1 MFMPRSRFAF
11 TREAMKYFKSVF
23 WAEGVRAL
31 PWLCAILAT
40 LGGYWVVMDIWPVW
54 ESVFLMPSS
63 PGAWFPDMYAVLAAS
78 DLHAAGFDPYGDNPL
93 GAKHLYPRSWFAL
106 ASIGL
111 DRSDTHVAGL
121 ALGGAFLAVSLFW
134 LRPRRYRE
142 AVFAV
147 FCLLSP
153 PLTLGFQRA
162 NVDNVLYLMLV
173 ATACVSVSKREVV
186 RIGVGGVLVMAA
198 TLLKFYP
205 IFAAAGAWWNESG
218 RRRWLVIGLYAVLIG
233 VFGVSLWEDYRR
245 ISVVVNLG
253 KMADGYLYVF
263 GANFAPLVRPVA
275 FVGLALCGCGAW
287 AGWKWPGLRLPV
299 VAGDVAPAGFVL
311 GGCVLLGCFAIGN
324 SFSYRLV
331 FVLLMIPWWWRLCGS
346 ADRSVRF
353 LAGVSLFFTILL
365 LWRDGVAAL
374 GLRMMRENGWV
385 DTHNAIVA
393 WHRQV
398 LVAIQWVWCGLV
410 VCLMTAMTRQIP
422 VAKEPVQDRT

>member
-1 MFMPRSRFAF
+1 MPGPHFPF
-11 TREAMKYFKSVF
+11 TPEAMKYFKSVF
-23 WAEGVRAL
+23 WTEGVRAL

-54 ESVFLMPSS
+54 EAGFLMPSS

-93 GAKHLYPRSWFAL
+93 GTKHLYPRSWFAL
-106 ASIGL
+106 ASLGL

-121 ALGGAFLAVSLFW
+121 ALGGAFLAVSMVW

-173 ATACVSVSKREVV
+173 AAACVLASQRKLV
-186 RIGVGGVLVMAA
+186 RIGLGGLLIMAA

-205 IFAAAGAWWNESG
+205 IFAAAGAWWNEAG
-218 RRRWLVIGLYAVLIG
+218 RGRWRVIGLYAVLIG

-253 KMADGYLYVF
+253 KVADGYLYVF
-263 GANFAPLVRPVA
+263 GANFDPLVRPVA
-275 FVGLALCGCGAW
+275 MVGLALCGCGAW
-287 AGWKWPGLRLPV
+287 AGWKWPGLRLPPV

-311 GGCVLLGCFAIGN
+311 GGCVLLGCFAMGS

-331 FVLLMIPWWWRLCGS
+331 FVLLMIPWWWRLR
-346 ADRSVRF
+346 AAPERATRV
-353 LAGVSLFFTILL
+353 LARVSLFFTMLL

-374 GLRMMRENGWV
+374 GLNHVRAAGWIELH
-385 DTHNAIVA
+385 DYIVGWRRQILVTAQWA
-393 WHRQV
+393 WC
-398 LVAIQWVWCGLV
+398 ALV
-410 VCLMTAMTRQIP
+410 VCLMMAMVRRSRVATATA
-422 VAKEPVQDRT
+422 VDRT